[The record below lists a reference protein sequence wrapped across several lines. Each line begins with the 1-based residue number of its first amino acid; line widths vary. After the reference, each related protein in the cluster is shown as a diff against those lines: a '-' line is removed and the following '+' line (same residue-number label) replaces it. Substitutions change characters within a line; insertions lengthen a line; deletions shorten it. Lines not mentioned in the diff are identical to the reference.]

1 MALSHEV
8 ISQFAK
14 LVDNKPKKDEGVTV
28 KGTYKIIGDIE
39 YVQLDGSDVLT
50 PVESTVE
57 AKTGERVQV
66 LIKDHFATVTGN
78 ISSPAARSKDVKDLA
93 DTVDEQGNT
102 IQQMDNTI
110 IQQGNSIIQMNTS
123 INQHE
128 TTINQHDTKINQQ
141 GDQIVSIN
149 NTIISQGNSI
159 EANHNSIIAQ
169 GNQIDSMNNTITQ
182 HGNNITSMNNTIQ
195 QHGNK
200 IDQNSNTITQ
210 QGNSIT
216 EMNSNITILNSGFT
230 IKDGVITGLSKAV
243 VDNLETNNLNAHYA
257 QIDFANIKMEAVGK
271 LFSDSGIIK
280 DLIVGDQSITGE
292 LVGVTIKGD
301 LIEANSLKADRLVV
315 RGEDG
320 LYYKLNIDS
329 LGQAT
334 VDSDPKYQ
342 NGLDGSV
349 IVANSIVAEK
359 IAVDDLVAF
368 GATIGG
374 FNIATHS
381 LHTHLK
387 DSIDSSVSG
396 MFMDDTGQLVFG
408 DGNNFIK
415 YFKDTNNQWKLVIR
429 SNQISMGSSS
439 KTIQEEFDELES
451 NTIKNV
457 DVLYALGDSS
467 TQAPTTGWSTT
478 APQWQ
483 SGKYMWQKTI
493 TTLGD
498 NTSKESDPTC
508 ITGAKGQD
516 GSPGTPGA
524 PGTSIENVDVFYY
537 LSTSNQSLIGG
548 SWSTTAPVWTQ
559 GKYIWSKERVY
570 YSDGTSSESAP
581 ACISGQKGDT
591 GEKGETGEQGPQGPQ
606 GIQGIQGP
614 KGDNGESYYTWIK
627 YADSPTSGMSDNPT
641 GKAYIG
647 LAYNK
652 STPTEST
659 SYSDYSWSLIKGA
672 DGAKGDTGPK
682 GETGATGNGIGSIK
696 YYYARTTTQTAPA
709 ASSITSTTIPKLDAT
724 NKYLWQKEVITYTAT
739 STPQTTVL
747 LIAVYGDTGQR
758 GAQGPQGPQGTQGPQ
773 GPAGSDGTVKSATA
787 PTDTNK
793 LWLDLNDGKLKQ
805 YQMNAGGTT
814 GSWVVVND
822 YSDTTSDLNAR
833 LAELTDS
840 LNSQLDALNTIVVE
854 LREHTDTSFEQT
866 SDSFNLK
873 FTQMQETIT
882 QTIDGLQTHIQEQEE
897 YIRFRNGTITLGVVG
912 NLYTLYLDND
922 EIVISYNGTEVSRWK
937 QSTFQAK
944 ELRLKDASWGYA
956 FVWMPRPNGSY
967 SLRKV
972 VD

>member
-1 MALSHEV
+1 MALSKDV
-8 ISQFAK
+8 MSQFAK
-14 LVDNKPKKDEGVTV
+14 AMVPKQESKEATLNA
-28 KGTYKIIGDIE
+28 TYKKIDGKE
-39 YVQLDGSDVLT
+39 YVQLDGSDILT
-50 PVESTVE
+50 PVTSSVVAETDD
-57 AKTGERVQV
+57 RVKV
-66 LIKDHFATVTGN
+66 IIKNHAATVIGN
-78 ISSPAARSKDVKDLA
+78 ITSPSARNKDLNTLK
-93 DTVDEQGNT
+93 DTVDENGNT
-102 IQQMDNTI
+102 IKRMDTV
-110 IQQGNSIIQMNTS
+110 IQQQQTS
-123 INQHE
+123 INQIDTKINQHDVL
-128 TTINQHDTKINQQ
+128 INQHDTVINQQ

-159 EANHNSIIAQ
+159 EANHNAIIAQ
-169 GNQIDSMNNTITQ
+169 GNEIDIMNDTITS
-182 HGNNITSMNNTIQ
+182 HGNSITSMNNTIQ

-200 IDQNSNTITQ
+200 IDQNSNTISQ

-216 EMNSNITILNSGFT
+216 EMNSDITILNSGFT

-334 VDSDPKYQ
+334 VDSDTKYQ

-374 FNIATHS
+374 FNIDTHS

-387 DSIDSSVSG
+387 DSIDSSASG

-429 SNQISMGSSS
+429 SNQISMSSSS

-483 SGKYMWQKTI
+483 SGKYMWQKTV

-537 LSTSNQSLIGG
+537 LSTSNQSLIDG

-682 GETGATGNGIGSIK
+682 GETGATGNGIGSIN

-709 ASSITSTTIPKLDAT
+709 ASSITSTTIPTLDAT

-747 LIAVYGDTGQR
+747 LIAVYGDTGK
-758 GAQGPQGPQGTQGPQ
+758 QGPQGPKGTQGPQ

-922 EIVISYNGTEVSRWK
+922 EIVINYNGTEVSRWK

>member
-8 ISQFAK
+8 VSQFAK

-128 TTINQHDTKINQQ
+128 TTINQHDTVINQQ
-141 GDQIVSIN
+141 SDQIVSIN

-159 EANHNSIIAQ
+159 EANHNAIIAQ

-301 LIEANSLKADRLVV
+301 LIETNSLKADRLVI

-334 VDSDPKYQ
+334 VDSDTKYQ

-374 FNIATHS
+374 FNIDTHS

-387 DSIDSSVSG
+387 DSIDSSASG

-429 SNQISMGSSS
+429 SNQISMSSSS

-483 SGKYMWQKTI
+483 SGKYMWQKTV

-537 LSTSNQSLIGG
+537 LSTSNQSLIDG

-682 GETGATGNGIGSIK
+682 GDTGATGNGISSIN

-709 ASSITSTTIPKLDAT
+709 ASSITSTTIPTLDAT

-747 LIAVYGDTGQR
+747 LIAVYGDTGKQ
-758 GAQGPQGPQGTQGPQ
+758 GAQGPQGTQGPQ
-773 GPAGSDGTVKSATA
+773 GPAGSDGTVKSETA

-922 EIVISYNGTEVSRWK
+922 EIVINYNGTEVSRWK

>member
-8 ISQFAK
+8 VSQFAK

-301 LIEANSLKADRLVV
+301 LIETNSLKADRLVI

-334 VDSDPKYQ
+334 VDSDTKYQ

-374 FNIATHS
+374 FNIDTHS

-387 DSIDSSVSG
+387 DSIDSSASG

-429 SNQISMGSSS
+429 SNQISMSSSS

-483 SGKYMWQKTI
+483 SGKYMWQKTV

-537 LSTSNQSLIGG
+537 LSTSNQSLIDG

-682 GETGATGNGIGSIK
+682 GDTGATGNGISSIN

-709 ASSITSTTIPKLDAT
+709 ASSITSTTIPTLDAT

-747 LIAVYGDTGQR
+747 LIAVYGDTGKQ
-758 GAQGPQGPQGTQGPQ
+758 GAQGPQGTQGPQ
-773 GPAGSDGTVKSATA
+773 GPAGSDGTVKSETA

-922 EIVISYNGTEVSRWK
+922 EIVINYNGTEVSRWK